1 MASIRPMTAA
11 DIGQVAALEQEIF
24 PQPWSERSFREELE
38 REDRAYLVAEEDDRV
53 VGYGGLLMVDD
64 EAHVTTL
71 AVVPGHRRRR
81 LATRLLHRLAWA
93 AVEAGMRHLTLE
105 VRTDNV
111 VARALYQ
118 RFGFVPVGV
127 RKKYYQDDDAL
138 IMWAVDI
145 DRPAY
150 RERLDR
156 IEARLEWARDR

>member
-81 LATRLLHRLAWA
+81 LASRLLHRLAWV
-93 AVEAGMRHLTLE
+93 AVEAGMRHFTLE

-111 VARALYQ
+111 AARALYQ

-156 IEARLEWARDR
+156 IEARLEVGS